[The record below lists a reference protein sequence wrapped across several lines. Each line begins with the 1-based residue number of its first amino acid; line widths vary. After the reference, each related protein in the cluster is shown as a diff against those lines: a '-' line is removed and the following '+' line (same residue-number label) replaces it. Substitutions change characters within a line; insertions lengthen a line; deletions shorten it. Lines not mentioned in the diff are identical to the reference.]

1 MIETRT
7 DDLDISLDEIARAP
21 LLLVASDYDGTIAPI
36 VPDPSMAEANR
47 ESLVA
52 LKALAAMPQ
61 THVAIISGRALKDLA
76 SRVSDNEDTHLVG
89 SHGSEFEAGFAVP
102 MPPGSGELLDRLK
115 TELRRI
121 AAQLPGALIEEKPA
135 SLAFHY
141 RNSDEQSA
149 AVALEQV
156 FAGPAQWQGVYV
168 RHGKKVLELSVVETD
183 KGDALQR
190 IRQRLGARSVLYL
203 GDDVTDEDAFATL
216 TGPDVAV
223 KVGPGDTRAKFRIAD
238 TQEAARVLARVAD
251 RRAAWLAGA
260 EAVPIDQHALLSDQR
275 TAALVNP
282 RGRIVWLCLPRLDS
296 SALFAEL
303 VGGPVAGFFEIRP
316 ASGANPIRQQ
326 YVGNSFVLRTDWP
339 GLRLIDYL
347 DCSAG
352 RAFQR
357 AGRTDL
363 IRVIEGFGQARIT
376 FAPRLD
382 FERVETRLRATET
395 ALEIEG
401 ALDSCVLVAPGIR
414 WEIVDEGRH
423 QTAVADVGLRGTP
436 LVFELRYGT
445 GNLEPDRMPE
455 VVRRQQTERFW
466 SEWASNLNLPDVCPD
481 LVRRSALVLKAL
493 SYGPTGAIAA
503 SATTSLP
510 EHAGGVRNWDYRFC
524 WPRDAAMAAATL
536 VRLGIDGP
544 AVKLLDWLLGIIEQC
559 EPPTFIR
566 PVYTVTGGHV
576 GTEADVAELAGY
588 RGSRPVRV
596 GNAAAHQIQL
606 DVLGPIAELLALLA
620 QHGAALSFEH
630 WRLVEAM
637 VNAVAARWQEADH
650 GIWEVRRAR
659 QHHVHSKVM
668 CWQTVDRALQ
678 VAAYLGRRRPD
689 WLDLRRTIAEEVF
702 ARGFNA
708 QRKIFCATY
717 DGSEVDA
724 AALSV
729 GLSGLLPASDERFA
743 ATVKAVE
750 RELRKGATV
759 FRYRYDD
766 GLPGLEGGFHLC
778 TSWLVEAY
786 ALMGQWKKAQ
796 MLFDQYVAMM
806 EPPYLLSEEYDP
818 VQRQALG
825 NYPQAYSHL
834 GLINAALRIARPEG
848 PSG

>member
-1 MIETRT
+1 MTDNRM
-7 DDLDISLDEIARAP
+7 DDLETSLDEIARAP

-36 VPDPSMAEANR
+36 VSDPSQAEANR

-76 SRVSDNEDTHLVG
+76 GRVSDNEDAHLVG

-102 MPPGSGELLDRLK
+102 MPPGSGELLDRLR

-121 AAQLPGALIEEKPA
+121 AAEAPGATVEEKPA
-135 SLAFHY
+135 ALAFHY
-141 RNSDEQSA
+141 RNVDEETA
-149 AVALEQV
+149 AGPLEQV
-156 FAGPAQWQGVYV
+156 LTGPARWKGVHV
-168 RHGKKVLELSVVETD
+168 RHGKKVVELSVVETD
-183 KGDALQR
+183 KGAALQR
-190 IRQRLGARSVLYL
+190 IRQRLGARSVLFL

-216 TGPDVAV
+216 AGPDVAI
-223 KVGPGDTRAKFRIAD
+223 KVGPGETRAKFRIGD
-238 TQEAARVLARVAD
+238 TLEAARVLARVAE

-260 EAVPIDQHALLSDQR
+260 EAIAIDQHALLSDQR
-275 TAALVNP
+275 TVALVGP
-282 RGRIVWLCLPRLDS
+282 GGRIVWLCLPRIDS
-296 SALFAEL
+296 SAFFAEL
-303 VGGPVAGFFEIRP
+303 VGGHVAGFFEIRP

-326 YVGNSFVLRTDWP
+326 YVGNSFILRTDWP

-347 DCSAG
+347 DCTGG

-363 IRVIEGFGQARIT
+363 IRVIEGFGRVRIT

-382 FERVETRLRATET
+382 FGRVETRLRATET
-395 ALEIEG
+395 ALQIEG
-401 ALDSCVLVAPGIR
+401 TLDSCVLVAPGIR
-414 WEIVDEGRH
+414 WEIVEEGRH
-423 QTAVADVGLRGTP
+423 QTAVADIDLRGAP
-436 LVFELRYGT
+436 VVLELRYGT
-445 GNLEPDRMPE
+445 GNLAPDRTPE
-455 VVRRQQTERFW
+455 AVRREQTERFW
-466 SEWASNLNLPDVCPD
+466 SGWAANLSLPDVCPD

-503 SATTSLP
+503 AATTSLP

-536 VRLGIDGP
+536 TRLGMSGP

-559 EPPTFIR
+559 EPPAFIR
-566 PVYTVTGGHV
+566 PVYTVTGGHA

-606 DVLGPIAELLALLA
+606 DVLGPIADLLALLA
-620 QHGAALSFEH
+620 QRGAALSFEH

-668 CWQTVDRALQ
+668 CWQTVDRALR
-678 VAAYLGRRRPD
+678 VADYLGRHRSD
-689 WLDLRRTIAEEVF
+689 WLELRQTIADDVLT
-702 ARGFNA
+702 RGWNP

-717 DGSEVDA
+717 EGSEVDA

-729 GLSGLLPASDERFA
+729 GLSGLLSASDERFT
-743 ATVKAVE
+743 ATVGAVE
-750 RELRKGATV
+750 RELREGATV
-759 FRYRYDD
+759 YRYRYDD
-766 GLPGLEGGFHLC
+766 GLPGIEGGFHLC
-778 TSWLVEAY
+778 TSWLIEAY
-786 ALMGQWKKAQ
+786 ALTGQWKKAQ

-806 EPPYLLSEEYDP
+806 QPPYLLSEEYDP
-818 VQRQALG
+818 IQRQALG

-834 GLINAALRIARPEG
+834 GLINAALRMARPEDI
-848 PSG
+848 SG